1 MCSACGNYLRCL
13 LQLKIRMLSA
23 VLFELIAFS
32 FAIVGVFLTARG
44 HVAGWILGIIG
55 SALYIP
61 VFFEGKLYAES
72 ALQLFYVLMGI
83 YGWWHWLRTAN
94 GTNTLQVLSIGRI
107 TLLILSILLVI
118 GSGFLGF
125 CLDRFSNT
133 DVPYFD
139 ATMGISGLLITW
151 MMARKYIENW
161 ICWVIVDLANAGL
174 FIYKSLYLTAFL
186 YIIMAVIALY
196 GLKTWRKEL
205 AKP

>member
-1 MCSACGNYLRCL
+1 
-13 LQLKIRMLSA
+13 MLSA

-32 FAIVGVFLTARG
+32 FAIAGVLLTARS

-55 SALYIP
+55 AAFYVP
-61 VFFEGKLYAES
+61 VFYLSRLYAETG
-72 ALQLFYVLMGI
+72 LQLFYMVMGAFGFYNWI
-83 YGWWHWLRTAN
+83 RLGKMEESKTISN
-94 GTNTLQVLSIGRI
+94 I
-107 TLLILSILLVI
+107 TLKQIISLIVLFII
-118 GSGFLGF
+118 GSFTLAKI
-125 CLDRFSNT
+125 LQNFSNT

-139 ATMGISGLLITW
+139 ACMGISGLLITW

-205 AKP
+205 AKL

>member
-32 FAIVGVFLTARG
+32 FAIAGVFLTARS

-55 SALYIP
+55 AAFYVP
-61 VFFEGKLYAES
+61 VFYLSRLYAETG
-72 ALQLFYVLMGI
+72 LQLFYMVMGAFGFYNWI
-83 YGWWHWLRTAN
+83 RLGKMEESKTISN
-94 GTNTLQVLSIGRI
+94 I
-107 TLLILSILLVI
+107 TLKQIISLIVLFII
-118 GSGFLGF
+118 GSFTLAKI
-125 CLDRFSNT
+125 LQNFSNT

-139 ATMGISGLLITW
+139 ACMGISGLLITW

-205 AKP
+205 AKL